1 MREIKFRAWD
11 GVRMIYQGSD
21 GYFNNVK
28 HPKYPAL
35 QTMQLHGVM
44 QVCEVMQ
51 FTGLLDKNGKE
62 IYEGDVVKW
71 DDRSGGKYWRFA
83 VVKINPDIQFDC
95 DGVKGLDGFVNSGG
109 SHCFHFGSFIYTDTH
124 NHLTV
129 IGNQYENSDL
139 LDK

>member
-51 FTGLLDKNGKE
+51 FTGLLDKNGKGNLNH
-62 IYEGDVVKW
+62 IT
-71 DDRSGGKYWRFA
+71 KYS
-83 VVKINPDIQFDC
+83 KQHETDIPPLLGM
-95 DGVKGLDGFVNSGG
+95 GVL
-109 SHCFHFGSFIYTDTH
+109 
-124 NHLTV
+124 
-129 IGNQYENSDL
+129 
-139 LDK
+139 